1 MLRTIG
7 QRLLAL
13 IPLLFLVSLVVFL
26 LVTII
31 PGDPAVTLA
40 GENASEARIA
50 EIRDNLG
57 LNDPLV
63 TQYTDWMGSLFQGDL
78 GKSLFSSRNVTD
90 VIVERA
96 PATISLTVGAVV
108 FALLIGIPA
117 GLIAG
122 SRPGGAVDRAL
133 MVFATSGVA
142 LPSYFLAVLLIL
154 FFAQWNPWFPATQ
167 FTPLSDGFGPWLRSI
182 TLPAIALGTNGA
194 ALISRQLRSS
204 LVEVYQQDYIRTA
217 RAKGIRPR
225 FVLLKHAVKN
235 AAIPTVTVL
244 GLQIA
249 SLLGGTVVI
258 ETLFGISGLGQL
270 AYLSV
275 TQKDIPVIQGIV
287 MVMALAVVV
296 VNLIVD
302 LLYLYLNPRVRT

>member
-40 GENASEARIA
+40 GENATEARIA

-57 LNDPLV
+57 LNDSLV
-63 TQYTDWMGSLFQGDL
+63 TQYTNWMGNLFQGDL
-78 GKSLFSSRNVTD
+78 GQSLFSSRNVTD
-90 VIVERA
+90 VITERA
-96 PATISLTVGAVV
+96 PATISLTLGAIV
-108 FALLIGIPA
+108 FAVLIGVPA

-142 LPSYFLAVLLIL
+142 LPSYVLAVLLIL
-154 FFAQWNPWFPATQ
+154 VFAQWNPWFPATPV
-167 FTPLSDGFGPWLRSI
+167 TPLSDGFGPWLRSI
-182 TLPAIALGTNGA
+182 TLPSIALGTNGA

-204 LVEVYQQDYIRTA
+204 LIDVYQQDYIRTA
-217 RAKGIRPR
+217 RAKGMRPR
-225 FVLLKHAVKN
+225 IVLMKHAVKN

-249 SLLGGTVVI
+249 ALLGGTVVI

-296 VNLIVD
+296 VNLLVD